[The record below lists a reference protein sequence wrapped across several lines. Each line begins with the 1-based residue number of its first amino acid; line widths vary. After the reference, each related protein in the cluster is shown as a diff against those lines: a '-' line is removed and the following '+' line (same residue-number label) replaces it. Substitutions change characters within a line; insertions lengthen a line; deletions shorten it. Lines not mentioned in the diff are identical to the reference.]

1 MSTSIEQL
9 NIYLS
14 ARRLEDATVKLTAK
28 LPKDQSYP
36 LGDDLRRAATAVA
49 HYVYQ
54 SHHYYSYQ
62 MKMEALH
69 QARGEAERAQ
79 GLLSQFQEAGFG
91 KTDDLREE
99 YTTVIK
105 QSWGLIKYFKKRQAE
120 KAARSEVQAKDELVA
135 ATA

>member
-14 ARRLEDATVKLTAK
+14 ARRLEDAVVKLTGK

-62 MKMEALH
+62 MKIEALH

-79 GLLSQFQEAGFG
+79 GLLEQFASGGFG
-91 KTDDLREE
+91 NTDDLRED

-120 KAARSEVQAKDELVA
+120 KLAQAEAQTTSQLVA
-135 ATA
+135 A